1 MGKKNTPLAPTIAQ
15 KTAILVAFAAFVCGF
30 GAGVGVT
37 LYKSEPIACAVPDSS
52 QNTDYAK
59 MAMDLE
65 LRVGGNPQDI
75 EAWVHL
81 GNVYFDTDQFPKAI
95 DAYEKALALK
105 PDSPD
110 VWTDLGIMYHRDGRP
125 QKAIECF
132 DQAMVIDPRHEHA
145 RFNKGIVLI
154 HDMQDQT
161 GAIQAWEELLEINPL
176 AMASNGQSVDE
187 MVKRYR
193 QTAQGASK

>member
-1 MGKKNTPLAPTIAQ
+1 MGKKNTPSPPSIAQ

-30 GAGVGVT
+30 GTGVGVT
-37 LYKSEPIACAVPDSS
+37 LYKSEPIACAVPDAS
-52 QNTDYAK
+52 QNADYAK
-59 MAMDLE
+59 MALDLE
-65 LRVGGNPQDI
+65 QRVSGNPQDT

-95 DAYEKALALK
+95 DAYEKSLALK
-105 PDSPD
+105 PDNPD

-125 QKAIECF
+125 QKAIACF
-132 DQAMVIDPRHEHA
+132 DQAMVVDPKHEHA

-154 HDMQDQT
+154 HDLEDQT
-161 GAIQAWEELLEINPL
+161 GAIKAWEELLEINPL
-176 AMASNGQSVDE
+176 AMAPNGQSVDE

-193 QTAQGASK
+193 DAARRAAN